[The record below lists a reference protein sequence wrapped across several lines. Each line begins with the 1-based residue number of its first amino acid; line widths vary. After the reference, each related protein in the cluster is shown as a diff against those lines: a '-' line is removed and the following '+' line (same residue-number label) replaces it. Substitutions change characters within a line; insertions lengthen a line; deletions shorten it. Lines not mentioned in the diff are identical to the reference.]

1 LETVGQALPVWLH
14 CGSAMLAGGIEP
26 GLIHGASGRYA
37 AYPHEKPV
45 TPEEI
50 AATIYT
56 ALGFDPESRIHDA
69 LNRPHSL
76 ALGEPIFDILKQS
89 PG

>member
-1 LETVGQALPVWLH
+1 MGQTLPVWPH
-14 CGSAMLAGGIEP
+14 CYSAMLAGGGVKA
-26 GLIHGASGRYA
+26 GLIQGASDRYA

-56 ALGFDPESRIHDA
+56 ALGLDPESRIHDA
-69 LNRPHSL
+69 LNRPYSL
-76 ALGEPIFDILKQS
+76 ALREPILDILNQS
-89 PG
+89 PD